1 MAGRLLNLCKTI
13 DKRLWGFENPL
24 RQFPL
29 LTNEILNKLEA
40 KKMTIDRLKEM
51 DPKEI
56 GQASAYWI
64 LWNHWDL
71 WGLNVYVFYR
81 YSNDLWNSIFI
92 HYIKKQMN
100 MNL

>member
-40 KKMTIDRLKEM
+40 KKMTVDRLKEM

-56 GQASAYWI
+56 GQASAYWEI
-64 LWNHWDL
+64 IEICGGSISLCFIDTPTI
-71 WGLNVYVFYR
+71 YEFY
-81 YSNDLWNSIFI
+81 L
-92 HYIKKQMN
+92 
-100 MNL
+100 

>member
-40 KKMTIDRLKEM
+40 KKMTVDRLKEM

-56 GQASAYWI
+56 GQGSAYWI

-71 WGLNVYVFYR
+71 WG
-81 YSNDLWNSIFI
+81 SISLCFI
-92 HYIKKQMN
+92 DTPTIYEI
-100 MNL
+100 LSLFIILRS

>member
-29 LTNEILNKLEA
+29 LTSEILHKLES
-40 KKMTIDRLKEM
+40 KKMTVDRLKEM

-56 GQASAYWI
+56 GQRSSLKSNI
-64 LWNHWDL
+64 LNAFIQK
-71 WGLNVYVFYR
+71 YVLFVFNTVI
-81 YSNDLWNSIFI
+81 SI
-92 HYIKKQMN
+92 HYACKNDIITGN
-100 MNL
+100 MYY